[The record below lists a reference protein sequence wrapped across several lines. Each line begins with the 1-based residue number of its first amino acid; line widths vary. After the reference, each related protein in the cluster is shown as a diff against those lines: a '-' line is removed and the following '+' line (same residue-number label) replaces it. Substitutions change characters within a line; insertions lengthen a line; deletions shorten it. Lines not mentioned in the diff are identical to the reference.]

1 MGNRSA
7 LDLMG
12 PTERAI
18 LTILW
23 RDGPSSVGHLQTQL
37 GGAPYTT
44 VASPLQSLQKKG
56 FVAKTGTHMAL
67 LFHALPKVALLALVC
82 KRHLAEL

>member
-7 LDLMG
+7 LDLMR

-23 RDGPSSVGHLQTQL
+23 RNGPSTVSHLQTQL
-37 GGAPYTT
+37 GGARYTT

-56 FVAKTGTHMAL
+56 FVT
-67 LFHALPKVALLALVC
+67 
-82 KRHLAEL
+82 